1 MLRKLIM
8 IVSLFFVPVVM
19 AAQADLQDPY
29 QKTKIA
35 ADKIF
40 TAMNEQ
46 SNQIKSEPD
55 ILKKIVKND
64 LLPFVHVKY
73 AAALSLGDNYK
84 DISKLDRDTYFVVF
98 GKYLVQSFA
107 QALSMYNGQTYEVES
122 SKDITGKNIVSV
134 RVSLINAD
142 KSQQPIRLDFQWR
155 KNTATGEW
163 QAFDMIAEGVSM
175 LTTKQSEW
183 STIVRTQGIDTLIA
197 QLQKQADQKIDPNAK
212 PDSNAVK
219 N

>member
-46 SNQIKSEPD
+46 SNQIKSNPD

-122 SKDITGKNIVSV
+122 PKDITGKNIVSV

-155 KNTATGEW
+155 KNTTTGEW

-183 STIVRTQGIDTLIA
+183 STIVRTRGIDTLIA

-212 PDSNAVK
+212 PDSNAV

>member
-46 SNQIKSEPD
+46 SNQIKSNPD

-183 STIVRTQGIDTLIA
+183 STIVRTRGIDTLIA

-212 PDSNAVK
+212 PDSNAV

>member
-46 SNQIKSEPD
+46 SNQIKSNPD

-107 QALSMYNGQTYEVES
+107 QALSMYNGQTYEIES

-183 STIVRTQGIDTLIA
+183 STIVRTRGIDTLIA

-212 PDSNAVK
+212 PDSNAV

>member
-46 SNQIKSEPD
+46 SNQIKSNPD

-122 SKDITGKNIVSV
+122 PRDITGKNIVSV

-155 KNTATGEW
+155 KNTTTGEW

-183 STIVRTQGIDTLIA
+183 STIVRTRGIDTLIA

-212 PDSNAVK
+212 PDSNAV